1 LTPVSERRNEAH
13 KRRRGLTVALEIA
26 QIFPVSPEFYEESV
40 RISAHTAWTSVR
52 NFAWSAMRSFLPGD
66 AAQWR
71 IFAGVWM
78 VLAVV
83 SVLVAGET
91 ARRDAEA
98 SALRQAATAGA
109 LHAAVLRSELERHR
123 SLPLVLAQDPDL
135 LTLLE
140 SPDRGDI
147 DRLNRK
153 FERLAQESR
162 AAAIYALDAGGVA
175 LAASNWREPTSFVG
189 SDYRFRP
196 YHFEAMR
203 DGQAAF
209 FALGTVSG
217 RPGLY
222 LSRRVDDAAG
232 RPLGVIV
239 AKVEFDGLEA
249 EWRKS
254 LEPTWVTDANGVVLI
269 TTVPEWRFRTTKPLS
284 PDERRRLAAEQT
296 AGAALLTDLPFEV
309 GPSELV
315 RVDANI
321 PPGLYA
327 SATDQLP
334 DIGWTVHLL
343 SPAGD
348 PIARAVAVSRMLALL
363 SVALLAGL
371 SGVLL
376 RRRQRA
382 AARAV
387 EHEAARVDLERRID
401 ARTAELRAA
410 NTRLN
415 HEIEERRRAE
425 KSRQNLQDDLIQANK
440 LATLGQIAA
449 GVAHEI
455 NQPIAAIRTHADT
468 AGLYLEADD
477 GAAARRSLDS
487 IAGLTERVGAIT
499 DELRAFS
506 RKTRSETVAVS
517 VESAIE
523 GALLLVGARIRERGV
538 ALVRNPAPPELA
550 VMAERNRLEQV
561 LLNLLQNAVE
571 ALRETPEP
579 SITLDVAAKGRR
591 VTIRISD
598 NGPGVA
604 PEVRE
609 RLFTPFTT
617 DKRDGVGLGLVIS
630 RDIVAGFGGE
640 LSLEPTPRGAAFVI
654 RLEKAR

>member
-1 LTPVSERRNEAH
+1 
-13 KRRRGLTVALEIA
+13 
-26 QIFPVSPEFYEESV
+26 
-40 RISAHTAWTSVR
+40 
-52 NFAWSAMRSFLPGD
+52 MRSFLPGD

>member
-1 LTPVSERRNEAH
+1 
-13 KRRRGLTVALEIA
+13 
-26 QIFPVSPEFYEESV
+26 
-40 RISAHTAWTSVR
+40 
-52 NFAWSAMRSFLPGD
+52 MRSFFRGD
-66 AAQWR
+66 AGQWR
-71 IFAGVWM
+71 VFAAVWL
-78 VLAVV
+78 VLAVLA
-83 SVLVAGET
+83 VLGAGEA
-91 ARRDAEA
+91 ARREAEA
-98 SALRQAATAGA
+98 SALRQASTAGA

-135 LTLLE
+135 LALLE
-140 SPDRGDI
+140 SPGRGDI

-153 FERLAQESR
+153 FERLARESR
-162 AAAIYALDAGGVA
+162 AAAIYALDANGVA

-239 AKVEFDGLEA
+239 AKVEFDALEA

-254 LEPTWVTDANGVVLI
+254 GEPTYVADANGVVLI
-269 TTVPEWRFRTTKPLS
+269 TTVPEWRFQTTKALS
-284 PDERRRLAAEQT
+284 ADERRRLAAEQT
-296 AGAALLTDLPFEV
+296 SGAAVLRDLPFKIR
-309 GPSELV
+309 PSGLV
-315 RVDANI
+315 RVGANI
-321 PPGLYA
+321 PPDLYA
-327 SATDQLP
+327 GAADRLP
-334 DIGWTVHLL
+334 EIGWTVHLL
-343 SPAGD
+343 APAGEA
-348 PIARAVAVSRMLALL
+348 IARAVAVSRILALL

-371 SGVLL
+371 TGILL

-387 EHEAARVDLERRID
+387 ETEAARIELERRID

-425 KSRQNLQDDLIQANK
+425 KSRQNLQDELIQANK

-468 AGLYLEADD
+468 AGLYLEAED
-477 GAAARRSLDS
+477 GAGARRSLDS

-506 RKTRSETVAVS
+506 RKTRSETVAVG
-517 VESAIE
+517 VEAAID
-523 GALLLVGARIRERGV
+523 GALLLVGARMRERGV
-538 ALVRNPAPPELA
+538 ALARNPGPPDLA

-561 LLNLLQNAVE
+561 LLNLLQNAIE
-571 ALRETPEP
+571 ALRDTVDPTV
-579 SITLDVAAKGRR
+579 SLDVQTRGRR
-591 VTIRISD
+591 VTIRIAD
-598 NGPGVA
+598 NGPGVS

-617 DKRDGVGLGLVIS
+617 DKRDGMGLGLVIS

>member
-1 LTPVSERRNEAH
+1 MRR
-13 KRRRGLTVALEIA
+13 
-26 QIFPVSPEFYEESV
+26 FF
-40 RISAHTAWTSVR
+40 
-52 NFAWSAMRSFLPGD
+52 PGD
-66 AAQWR
+66 AGQWR
-71 IFAGVWM
+71 IFAAVWLALA
-78 VLAVV
+78 VLAV
-83 SVLVAGET
+83 LIAGEA
-91 ARRDAEA
+91 ARRDAET
-98 SALRQAATAGA
+98 SALRQASTAGA

-135 LTLLE
+135 LALLE
-140 SPDRGDI
+140 SPDPKDI

-153 FERLAQESR
+153 FERLARESR
-162 AAAIYALDAGGVA
+162 AAAIYALDANGVA

-203 DGQAAF
+203 EGQAAF

-222 LSRRVDDAAG
+222 LSRRVDDATG

-239 AKVEFDGLEA
+239 AKVEFDALEA

-254 LEPTWVTDANGVVLI
+254 GEPTYVADANGVVLI
-269 TTVPEWRFRTTKPLS
+269 TTVPEWRFHTTRPLS
-284 PDERRRLAAEQT
+284 PAERRRLAAEQT
-296 AGAALLTDLPFEV
+296 AGAAVLTDMPFPV
-309 GPSELV
+309 RPSGLV
-315 RVDANI
+315 RVGENI
-321 PPGLYA
+321 PSGLYA
-327 SATDQLP
+327 SAADALP

-343 SPAGD
+343 APAGEA
-348 PIARAVAVSRMLALL
+348 IARAVAVARMLALL
-363 SVALLAGL
+363 SVALLAGVT
-371 SGVLL
+371 GILL

-382 AARAV
+382 AIRAV
-387 EHEAARVDLERRID
+387 EAEAARVDLEQRID

-425 KSRQNLQDDLIQANK
+425 KSRQNLQDELIQANK

-468 AGLYLEADD
+468 AGLYLEAQD
-477 GAAARRSLDS
+477 GPAARRSLDS

-506 RKTRSETVAVS
+506 RKTRSETVAVG
-517 VESAIE
+517 VEAAID
-523 GALLLVGARIRERGV
+523 GALLLVGARMRERGV
-538 ALVRNPAPPELA
+538 ALIRKPGTPGLA

-561 LLNLLQNAVE
+561 LLNLLQNATE
-571 ALRETPEP
+571 ALRDTADPT
-579 SITLDVAAKGRR
+579 ITLDIQSKGRR

-604 PEVRE
+604 PEVRD

-640 LSLEPTPRGAAFVI
+640 LSLEPTPRGATFVI
-654 RLEKAR
+654 RLTRAS

>member
-1 LTPVSERRNEAH
+1 M
-13 KRRRGLTVALEIA
+13 G
-26 QIFPVSPEFYEESV
+26 
-40 RISAHTAWTSVR
+40 RILV
-52 NFAWSAMRSFLPGD
+52 GD
-66 AAQWR
+66 AGQWR
-71 IFAGVWM
+71 VFTAVWLGLAI
-78 VLAVV
+78 LAVF
-83 SVLVAGET
+83 LAGEA

-98 SALRQAATAGA
+98 AALRQASTAGA

-135 LTLLE
+135 LALLE
-140 SPDRGDI
+140 SPERSDV
-147 DRLNRK
+147 DRLNAK
-153 FERLAQESR
+153 FERLADEVR
-162 AAAIYALDAGGVA
+162 AAAIYVLNADGIA

-189 SDYRFRP
+189 TDYRFRP
-196 YHFEAMR
+196 YHEDAMR
-203 DGQAAF
+203 AGQAAF

-232 RPLGVIV
+232 QPLGVIV
-239 AKVEFDGLEA
+239 AKVEFDALEA
-249 EWRKS
+249 DWRKS
-254 LEPTWVTDANGVVLI
+254 GEPTWVADDNGVVLI
-269 TTVPEWRFRTTKPLS
+269 TTVPEWRFHTTKPLT

-296 AGAALLTDLPFEV
+296 SGAALLADLPLQPR
-309 GPSELV
+309 PSGLV
-315 RVDANI
+315 RVAANI
-321 PPGLYA
+321 PSGLYA
-327 SATDQLP
+327 SATDTLP

-343 SPAGD
+343 APAGEAID
-348 PIARAVAVSRMLALL
+348 RAVATARMLALL

-371 SGVLL
+371 TGVLL

-382 AARAV
+382 AIRAV
-387 EHEAARVDLERRID
+387 EAKSARIELEQRID
-401 ARTAELRAA
+401 ARTTELRAA
-410 NTRLN
+410 NARLN
-415 HEIEERRRAE
+415 HEIEERQRAE
-425 KSRQNLQDDLIQANK
+425 KSRQSLQDDLIQANK

-468 AGLYLEADD
+468 AALYLETEDNP
-477 GAAARRSLDS
+477 AARRSLAS

-506 RKTRSETVAVS
+506 RKTRSETVAVG
-517 VESAIE
+517 VEAALE
-523 GALLLVGARIRERGV
+523 GALLLVGARMRETGV
-538 ALVRNPAPPELA
+538 RLVHQPAPPDLA

-561 LLNLLQNAVE
+561 VLNLLQNAIE
-571 ALRETPEP
+571 ALRDTPDPTISLEVG
-579 SITLDVAAKGRR
+579 TKGRR
-591 VTIRISD
+591 VVIRVAD

-640 LSLEPTPRGAAFVI
+640 LTLEPTPRGAAFVV
-654 RLEKAR
+654 RLMRAK

>member
-1 LTPVSERRNEAH
+1 MRR
-13 KRRRGLTVALEIA
+13 
-26 QIFPVSPEFYEESV
+26 
-40 RISAHTAWTSVR
+40 
-52 NFAWSAMRSFLPGD
+52 FLPGD
-66 AAQWR
+66 ASQWR
-71 IFAGVWM
+71 IFSGVWI
-78 VLAVV
+78 VLAVMA
-83 SVLVAGET
+83 VLVAGET

-135 LTLLE
+135 LALLE
-140 SPDRGDI
+140 SPNRADV

-153 FERLAQESR
+153 FERLARESR
-162 AAAIYALDAGGVA
+162 AAAIYVLDAGGVA

-239 AKVEFDGLEA
+239 AKVEFDVLEA
-249 EWRKS
+249 EWRKT

-296 AGAALLTDLPFEV
+296 AGAAVLTDLPFKV

-315 RVDANI
+315 RIDANI

-348 PIARAVAVSRMLALL
+348 TIARAVAVSRMLALL

-387 EHEAARVDLERRID
+387 EHEAARLDLERRID

-410 NTRLN
+410 NERLN

-538 ALVRNPAPPELA
+538 ALVRGPAPPELA

-579 SITLDVAAKGRR
+579 SITLDIAAKGRR

-654 RLEKAR
+654 RLERAR

>member
-1 LTPVSERRNEAH
+1 MRR
-13 KRRRGLTVALEIA
+13 
-26 QIFPVSPEFYEESV
+26 F
-40 RISAHTAWTSVR
+40 
-52 NFAWSAMRSFLPGD
+52 FLGD
-66 AAQWR
+66 AGQWR
-71 IFAGVWM
+71 IFAGVWL

-83 SVLVAGET
+83 AVLVAGET
-91 ARRDAEA
+91 ARREAEA
-98 SALRQAATAGA
+98 AARRQAATAGA

-135 LTLLE
+135 LALLE

-153 FERLAQESR
+153 FERLARETR
-162 AAAIYALDAGGVA
+162 AAAIYALDARGVA

-196 YHFEAMR
+196 YHFDAMR
-203 DGQAAF
+203 EGQAAF

-239 AKVEFDGLEA
+239 AKVEFDALEA

-254 LEPTWVTDANGVVLI
+254 LEPTWVADGNGVVLI
-269 TTVPEWRFRTTKPLS
+269 TTVPEWRFRTTKPLT

-296 AGAALLTDLPFEV
+296 AGAAVLTDLPFEV
-309 GPSELV
+309 GPSGLV
-315 RVDANI
+315 RVGTNI
-321 PPGLYA
+321 PPDLYA
-327 SATDQLP
+327 SATDRLP
-334 DIGWTVHLL
+334 EIGWTVHLL
-343 SPAGD
+343 DPAGEA
-348 PIARAVAVSRMLALL
+348 IARAVAVSRMLALL

-371 SGVLL
+371 TGVLL

-387 EHEAARVDLERRID
+387 ETEAARVELERRID

-468 AGLYLEADD
+468 AGLYLDAED

-506 RKTRSETVAVS
+506 RKTRSGTVAVG
-517 VESAIE
+517 VEAAID
-523 GALLLVGARIRERGV
+523 GALLLVGARMRERGV
-538 ALVRNPAPPELA
+538 ALVRRAGAPDLA

-561 LLNLLQNAVE
+561 LLNLLQNAIE
-571 ALRETPEP
+571 ALRDTPEP
-579 SITLDVAAKGRR
+579 SITLEVEAKGRR
-591 VTIRISD
+591 VTIRIAD

-604 PEVRE
+604 PEVHE

-640 LSLEPTPRGAAFVI
+640 LSLEPTPRGATFVI